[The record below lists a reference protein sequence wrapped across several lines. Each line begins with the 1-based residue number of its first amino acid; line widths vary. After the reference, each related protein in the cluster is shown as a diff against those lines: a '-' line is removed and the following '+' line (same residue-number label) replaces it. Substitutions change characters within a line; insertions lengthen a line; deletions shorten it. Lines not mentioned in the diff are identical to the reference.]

1 MRLLHGMCRKQIAV
15 TVLTVR
21 RVRTSLKDFVVS
33 FSCVRRLSIT
43 TCGRRILDSA
53 HLRGDGKPST
63 SAVDGSGDV

>member
-1 MRLLHGMCRKQIAV
+1 MQTLHGVCRKQVAV
-15 TVLTVR
+15 TELTVR

-43 TCGRRILDSA
+43 TCGRQTLDSA
-53 HLRGDGKPST
+53 HLRGDGKLFT